1 MNCMVGVKRQNIK
14 MWISSFVLLF
24 LFNGFLSAQNSYTI
38 IGKSL
43 IELRQE
49 KIDKPIFSLSQSLAK
64 PSLSIQK
71 SPSIPFTKRNASLS
85 YQAPKV
91 YQYQDLAFF
100 CRLEV
105 KMDRASKMPVRFR
118 LGSVDY
124 VNRLEGKY

>member
-1 MNCMVGVKRQNIK
+1 

-124 VNRLEGKY
+124 VNRLEGKYW